1 MTAPH
6 VSKYLFGDDKTIL
19 IFFATEE
26 RHNQKLGSSY
36 PETKIFYISA
46 GKPGW
51 NISLSS
57 YVILPA
63 ITINYIRNVSKKEID
78 ILLAEDMYDMLN
90 EIAKDFNLDCGRPT
104 AAAEQAVFMAQ
115 SVREKFEIK
124 DKIFGLSRDIAKKYD
139 FEDSVCIYIRLKAAG
154 S

>member
-1 MTAPH
+1 MQGFKSDIENTRKCINSDLKERIRKIVKTIELEESRRIIIFGPHYGFGHALTAPH

-19 IFFATEE
+19 IFFATED

-78 ILLAEDMYDMLN
+78 ILL
-90 EIAKDFNLDCGRPT
+90 
-104 AAAEQAVFMAQ
+104 
-115 SVREKFEIK
+115 
-124 DKIFGLSRDIAKKYD
+124 KICRT
-139 FEDSVCIYIRLKAAG
+139 C
-154 S
+154 